1 MVTQEQIIQRRVKFA
16 KQFVEQGASVPQAV
30 KLSGVAEATAQRRGR
45 AYDPLAVVIETAVAP
60 PPPPVPTC
68 KPDEMLSGNKC
79 VPRTVPGLGC
89 FQVGRKQSIARGIA
103 LSGCPG
109 MPGFVYISDYT
120 DQRNYTTEK
129 YYNQT
134 INENQKALKAAG
146 YKLPASQ
153 VTLSQLA
160 YDIGKASQ
168 AAIKQCGKT
177 AYYQNSS
184 SCKSARANVEKLRK
198 KEKDLMNAP
207 YGWF

>member
-16 KQFVEQGASVPQAV
+16 KQFAAQGASVPQAV

-45 AYDPLAVVIETAVAP
+45 AYDPLAVVIEAAVAP
-60 PPPPVPTC
+60 PPPPTC
-68 KPDEMLSGNKC
+68 KPNEMLSGNKC

-89 FQVGRKQSIARGIA
+89 FQVGRKQSVARGIA

-120 DQRNYTTEK
+120 DDRNYTTEK
-129 YYNQT
+129 YFGQT

-146 YKLPASQ
+146 YKIPPSQ
-153 VTLSQLA
+153 VTLSQIA
-160 YDIGKASQ
+160 YNIGKANQ

-198 KEKDLMNAP
+198 QEKDLMNAP